1 MHSIISNEK
10 KCYIC
15 GSTQWL
21 EVHHLYGGSNRKKS
35 EKYGLT
41 VYLCHH
47 CHNEPPEG
55 VHHNRDNMDWLR
67 SIGQRRFNDV
77 YPELN
82 FRELFGKNYL

>member
-10 KCYIC
+10 KCFMC
-15 GSTQWL
+15 GSTKWL
-21 EVHHLYGGSNRKKS
+21 ECHHIFGGANRKKS
-35 EKYGLT
+35 DKYGLV
-41 VYLCHH
+41 VYLCKW
-47 CHNEPPEG
+47 CHNEPPDG

-67 SIGQRRFNDV
+67 QIGQRRFNDV